1 MGEVLSKGRSTS
13 WHVFMPVQLLRNQR
27 AGSTFKQNG
36 FCLAN
41 DPSLLVKS
49 NSTRLIFRYSAIV
62 LCFAV
67 TELIPTTR
75 LLAEPV
81 QAFVYPVMAPRRS
94 SDFGKRVHPIRKAVR
109 HHNGVDL
116 AAPTGAPIRSVADG
130 LVVFAD
136 SYAKYGNLVTIQH
149 AGGLT
154 TLYGHCETIS
164 VQPGQAV
171 RAGQI
176 IATVGNTGG
185 STGPHLHFETRIDG
199 KPHDP
204 DKFIPALADP
214 VEE

>member
-1 MGEVLSKGRSTS
+1 MEDEASCPSNRPFMLSNPGRKREI
-13 WHVFMPVQLLRNQR
+13 L
-27 AGSTFKQNG
+27 
-36 FCLAN
+36 
-41 DPSLLVKS
+41 
-49 NSTRLIFRYSAIV
+49 RYSILV
-62 LCFAV
+62 LCLGAA
-67 TELIPTTR
+67 ELIPASP
-75 LLAEPV
+75 LFAEPV

-149 AGGLT
+149 SGGLT

-164 VQPGQAV
+164 VQPGQTV

>member
-1 MGEVLSKGRSTS
+1 MPIQLCQLVRYSYNVGRS
-13 WHVFMPVQLLRNQR
+13 
-27 AGSTFKQNG
+27 
-36 FCLAN
+36 
-41 DPSLLVKS
+41 SLIQWSIRYLKRS
-49 NSTRLIFRYSAIV
+49 IFSYSVIV
-62 LCFAV
+62 LCLSLIEPITV
-67 TELIPTTR
+67 TQLR
-75 LLAEPV
+75 AEPI
-81 QAFVYPVMAPRRS
+81 QTFVYPVMAPRRS

-149 AGGLT
+149 TGGLT
-154 TLYGHCETIS
+154 TLYGHCEKIS
-164 VQPGQAV
+164 VQPGQTV

-176 IATVGNTGG
+176 IGTVGNTGG
-185 STGPHLHFETRIDG
+185 STGPHLHFETRING

-204 DKFIPALADP
+204 DKFIPALTDP